1 MACNDCHE
9 LDQIPECTDS
19 LELGSVDADTEV
31 YIYVKNIFTGYIH
44 RQEALSDEEGVLT
57 LDLTQPESSYYNKD
71 SSYEIWVTLRTDN
84 VRIDI
89 TVSYGVVADCLNLSF
104 FAVND
109 TYELPEE

>member
-19 LELGSVDADTEV
+19 LELGTIDAETEV
-31 YIYVKNIFTGYIH
+31 YIYVKNTFTGYVH
-44 RQEALSDEEGVLT
+44 RQEALSGLYGALE
-57 LDLTQPESSYYNKD
+57 LDLTLPDPTYYNKD

-89 TVSYGVVADCLNLSF
+89 TVSYGVVADCLNISF
-104 FAVND
+104 FPVND
-109 TYELPEE
+109 TSELE